1 MFRWCSRRDATS
13 QTNRPGDPG
22 RRGAGYLHSGSARSW
37 SRRLTMGFSEFLGNE
52 RIVAALRGAL
62 RSERVPHALLFTG
75 PRGLGKFT
83 LARMF
88 AQAATCERLSDDFCG
103 ECATCLRVSQLAD
116 PQKLLE
122 QGLFER
128 GESADAATVER
139 VPLILQSHPD
149 VWALVPDPVRLKNPV
164 ARPMLR
170 IGQLRAVQ
178 RAAYFQPMGRRRVFI
193 LDGAE
198 TMRWDVASVF
208 LKILEEP
215 PGSATLILT
224 APSPYALLP
233 TIVSRCLQFHFAPL
247 PQAAVEKILKDKS
260 DLKPADRKLAAEL
273 AEGSPGLAIEMNIE
287 QASQQRRNAL
297 RILERAARGEGFAQL
312 FAETA
317 ALAKDRE
324 SSFEE
329 QIAVFYGLLSD
340 LLELTSGVKQSTLRN
355 ALLVKELTALAN
367 SVNVTWVMRA
377 IAGFDELHAGARR
390 NLNRQL
396 GLDALAASLVTTPE
410 RGIVSGV

>member
-1 MFRWCSRRDATS
+1 
-13 QTNRPGDPG
+13 
-22 RRGAGYLHSGSARSW
+22 
-37 SRRLTMGFSEFLGNE
+37 MGFSEFLGNE

-62 RSERVPHALLFTG
+62 RTQRVPHALLFTG
-75 PRGLGKFT
+75 PRGVGKYT

-88 AQAATCERLSDDFCG
+88 AQAANCERLTDDFCG
-103 ECATCLRVSQLAD
+103 ECATCQRISLLAD
-116 PQKLLE
+116 PQPLIE
-122 QGLFER
+122 QGLAER

-149 VWALVPDPVRLKNPV
+149 VWALVPDPVRLKSPV

-170 IGQLRAVQ
+170 IGQIRAVQ

-198 TMRWDVASVF
+198 TMHWNVANVF

-247 PQAAVEKILKDKS
+247 EQSAVEKILRDKT
-260 DLKPADRKLAAEL
+260 DRKGASLKLAAQL
-273 AEGSPGLAIEMNIE
+273 AEGSPGLAIEMDVDKTAE
-287 QASQQRRNAL
+287 RRAVAL
-297 RILERAARGEGFAQL
+297 RILERAARGQGFAQL
-312 FAETA
+312 FADTS
-317 ALAKDRE
+317 ALAKDRD

-329 QIAVFYGLLSD
+329 QLNVFYSLLTD
-340 LLELTSGVKQSTLRN
+340 LLEFTSKIRGPVLRN
-355 ALLVKELTALAN
+355 VPLEKELKSLCQSIDT
-367 SVNVTWVMRA
+367 SWVMRA
-377 IAGFDELHAGARR
+377 IAGFDELHTGARR

-396 GLDALAASLVTTPE
+396 GLDALAASLAPE
-410 RGIVSGV
+410 SSRSLARP

>member
-1 MFRWCSRRDATS
+1 MS
-13 QTNRPGDPG
+13 
-22 RRGAGYLHSGSARSW
+22 
-37 SRRLTMGFSEFLGNE
+37 FSDFLGNE
-52 RIVAALRGAL
+52 RIVTALRGAL
-62 RSERVPHALLFTG
+62 RNHRVPHALLFTG
-75 PRGLGKFT
+75 PRGVGKYT

-88 AQAATCERLSDDFCG
+88 AQAANCERLPDDFCG
-103 ECATCLRVSQLAD
+103 ECATCRRVALLAD
-116 PQKLLE
+116 PQKLIE
-122 QGLFER
+122 QGLVER

-139 VPLILQSHPD
+139 VPLILQTHPD
-149 VWALVPDPVRLKNPV
+149 VWALVPDPVRLKSPV

-198 TMRWDVASVF
+198 TMRWDVANVF

-224 APSPYALLP
+224 APSPHALLP

-247 PQAAVEKILKDKS
+247 SQAAVETILKDKT
-260 DLKPADRKLAAEL
+260 DRKPAEIKLAAQL
-273 AEGSPGLAIEMNIE
+273 AEGSPGLAMDVDVGA
-287 QASQQRRNAL
+287 ASQARKNAL
-297 RILERAARGEGFAQL
+297 RILERAARGQGFAQL
-312 FAETA
+312 FADTS
-317 ALAKDRE
+317 ALAKDRD

-329 QIAVFYGLLSD
+329 QISVFYGLLTD
-340 LLELTSGVKQSTLRN
+340 LLELTSKIKEPILRN
-355 ALLVKELTALAN
+355 APLAKELESLSK
-367 SVNVTWVMRA
+367 SVDSAWVLRA

-396 GLDALAASLVTTPE
+396 GLDALAASLAPDTS
-410 RGIVSGV
+410 RDSAAGV

>member
-1 MFRWCSRRDATS
+1 
-13 QTNRPGDPG
+13 
-22 RRGAGYLHSGSARSW
+22 
-37 SRRLTMGFSEFLGNE
+37 MGFAEFLGNE
-52 RIVAALRGAL
+52 RVVTALRGAL
-62 RSERVPHALLFTG
+62 RTARVPHALLFTG
-75 PRGLGKFT
+75 PRGVGKYT

-88 AQAATCERLSDDFCG
+88 AQAANCERLPDDFCG
-103 ECATCLRVSQLAD
+103 ECATCERISLLAD
-116 PQKLLE
+116 PQALLE
-122 QGLFER
+122 QGLAER

-149 VWALVPDPVRLKNPV
+149 VWTLVPDPVRLKNPV

-170 IGQLRAVQ
+170 VGQLRAVQ

-193 LDGAE
+193 LDGAD
-198 TMRWDVASVF
+198 TMRWDVANVF

-224 APSPYALLP
+224 APSPYSLLP

-247 PQAAVEKILKDKS
+247 PQADVEKILQDKT
-260 DLKPADRKLAAEL
+260 DRKPAERKLAAQL
-273 AEGSPGLAIEMNIE
+273 AEGSPGLAIEMNLE
-287 QASQQRRNAL
+287 QASEQRRNAL

-329 QIAVFYGLLSD
+329 QIATFYGLLSD
-340 LLELTSGVKQSTLRN
+340 LLELTSGVKQPTLRN
-355 ALLVKELTALAN
+355 APLVKELTALAN
-367 SVNVTWVMRA
+367 SVNVAWAMRA
-377 IAGFDELHAGARR
+377 IAGFDELHFGARR

-410 RGIVSGV
+410 RGVVSRM

>member
-1 MFRWCSRRDATS
+1 
-13 QTNRPGDPG
+13 
-22 RRGAGYLHSGSARSW
+22 
-37 SRRLTMGFSEFLGNE
+37 MGLSEFLGNE
-52 RIVAALRGAL
+52 RIVTALRGAL
-62 RSERVPHALLFTG
+62 HSKRVPHALLFTG
-75 PRGLGKFT
+75 PRGVGKFT

-88 AQAATCERLSDDFCG
+88 AQAANCERLPDDFCG
-103 ECATCLRVSQLAD
+103 ECATCQRISQLANL
-116 PQKLLE
+116 QTLLD
-122 QGLFER
+122 QGLVER

-149 VWALVPDPVRLKNPV
+149 VWALVPDPVRLKSPV

-170 IGQLRAVQ
+170 VGQLRAVQ

-198 TMRWDVASVF
+198 TMRWDVANVF

-247 PQAAVEKILKDKS
+247 PQAAVEKILKEKTHR
-260 DLKPADRKLAAEL
+260 KPAEIKLAAQL
-273 AEGSPGLAIEMNIE
+273 AEGSPGLAIQMDVD
-287 QASQQRRNAL
+287 AAADRRRNAL
-297 RILERAARGEGFAQL
+297 RILERAAQGEGFAQL
-312 FAETA
+312 FSDTS

-324 SSFEE
+324 SSFED
-329 QIAVFYGLLSD
+329 QIGVFYGLLTD
-340 LLELTSGVKQSTLRN
+340 LLELTSKLKEPILRN
-355 ALLVKELTALAN
+355 APLAKELESLGK
-367 SVNVTWVMRA
+367 SVDSAWVLRA
-377 IAGFDELHAGARR
+377 IAGFDELYAGARR

-396 GLDALAASLVTTPE
+396 GLDALAASLAPANSHAPVP
-410 RGIVSGV
+410 RP

>member
-1 MFRWCSRRDATS
+1 
-13 QTNRPGDPG
+13 
-22 RRGAGYLHSGSARSW
+22 
-37 SRRLTMGFSEFLGNE
+37 MGFQDFLGNE

-62 RSERVPHALLFTG
+62 RAGRVPHALLFTG
-75 PRGLGKFT
+75 PRGVGKFT

-88 AQAATCERLSDDFCG
+88 AQAGNCETLTDDFCG
-103 ECATCLRVSQLAD
+103 ECATCRRIALLAN
-116 PQKLLE
+116 PQGLIE
-122 QGLFER
+122 QGLVER

-198 TMRWDVASVF
+198 TMRWDVANVF

-215 PGSATLILT
+215 PGTATLILT
-224 APSPYALLP
+224 APSPYSLLP

-247 PQAAVEKILKDKS
+247 AQSAVEQILKEKTNR
-260 DLKPADRKLAAEL
+260 KPAEIRLAAQL
-273 AEGSPGLAIEMNIE
+273 AEGSPGLALEMDVE
-287 QASQQRRNAL
+287 TASAQRKNAL
-297 RILERAARGEGFAQL
+297 RILERAARGQGFAQL
-312 FAETA
+312 FAETS
-317 ALAKDRE
+317 ALAKDRD

-329 QIAVFYGLLSD
+329 QIAVFYGLLTD
-340 LLELTSGVKQSTLRN
+340 LLELTSKMDEPVLRN
-355 ALLVKELTALAN
+355 IPLAKELEALSKSIDPA
-367 SVNVTWVMRA
+367 WVARA
-377 IAGFDELHAGARR
+377 VAGFDELHAGARR

-396 GLDALAASLVTTPE
+396 GLDAVAAALAPDAPASGATRT
-410 RGIVSGV
+410 

>member
-1 MFRWCSRRDATS
+1 
-13 QTNRPGDPG
+13 
-22 RRGAGYLHSGSARSW
+22 
-37 SRRLTMGFSEFLGNE
+37 MGFDDFLGNV

-62 RSERVPHALLFTG
+62 RTHRVPHALLFSG
-75 PRGLGKFT
+75 PRGVGKFT

-88 AQAATCERLSDDFCG
+88 AQAANCERLTDDFCG
-103 ECATCLRVSQLAD
+103 ECDTCLRISLLAN
-116 PQKLLE
+116 PQTLIE
-122 QGLFER
+122 QGLAER

-139 VPLILQSHPD
+139 VPLVLQSHPD

-170 IGQLRAVQ
+170 VGQLRAVQ

-193 LDGAE
+193 LDGAD
-198 TMRWDVASVF
+198 TMRWDVANVF

-224 APSPYALLP
+224 ALSPYSLLP

-247 PQAAVEKILKDKS
+247 PQADVEKILQDKS
-260 DLKPADRKLAAEL
+260 DLKPADRKVAAQL

-287 QASQQRRNAL
+287 QAGQQRRNAL

-340 LLELTSGVKQSTLRN
+340 LLELASGVKNPTLRN
-355 ALLVKELTALAN
+355 APLAKELSTLAN
-367 SVNVTWVMRA
+367 SVNIAWVMRA
-377 IAGFDELHAGARR
+377 ISGFDELHAGARR

-396 GLDALAASLVTTPE
+396 GLDALAASLVT
-410 RGIVSGV
+410 VSARESVSRV